1 MTIEKFLTILVKRWW
16 LVLLCFL
23 TVGAGAYV
31 GSRLMI
37 PLYQSTALIQIAVRS
52 SNNQGDYYSSL
63 LASEQ
68 LVQTEATLATS
79 DPVLREVVSHYPE
92 MTVEQLSREV
102 TAAPRLNTQLFE
114 IDVQNPSP
122 TQAAAI
128 ANDVATTLI
137 EQQTQVFQQ
146 NAVQSAVYLLVVQP
160 AQPNFSPV
168 QPHVLL
174 NSAGGLVTG
183 LLLGMLFAVLLG
195 LLDTHVRTP
204 EALTQLLGWPVLATI
219 WRARSDEEVF
229 NPKRNNANFEAYRTL
244 RTNIGFATIDKP
256 VHTLVVTSATLRD
269 GKSVVA
275 ANLAIKMARAG
286 KKTLLID
293 ADLRHPVQGD
303 LFSIPGDSMGLSNAI
318 VALSIPAT
326 ATSFTNDELRVPPAT
341 RRPLDPFIHTVHIS
355 NLCVMP
361 SGPLPLHPSE
371 LLDSKAMQHLI
382 QALSNSGAEIV
393 IFDTP
398 PILGLS
404 DASIMASK
412 VDGTLVVVDI
422 TRARK
427 ESLKQVKA
435 LLAQAGTR
443 VLGCVINKRRRSR
456 KNTIYSSPYGTD
468 EQKERGDLDV
478 EHAGSLPTLSIGPDD
493 NRVPGTSSQVALR
506 EQREEENHS
515 TSNVNFPVAPANAF
529 NASDQTIKLPQ
540 VNRRKD
546 EQCEDR

>member
-31 GSRLMI
+31 GSGLMI

-52 SNNQGDYYSSL
+52 SINQGDYYSSL

-79 DPVLREVVSHYPE
+79 DSVLREVASHYPE

-122 TQAAAI
+122 TQAATI
-128 ANDVATTLI
+128 ADDVAATLI

-146 NAVQSAVYLLVVQP
+146 NTVQSAVYLLLVQR

-195 LLDTHVRTP
+195 LLDTHIRTP
-204 EALTQLLGWPVLATI
+204 EALTQLLGRPILATI
-219 WRARSDEEVF
+219 WRARSDKEVF

-256 VHTLVVTSATLRD
+256 VHTLVVTSATLRE
-269 GKSVVA
+269 GKSIVA
-275 ANLAIKMARAG
+275 ANLAIFMARAG

-303 LFSIPGDSMGLSNAI
+303 LFGIPGDSMGLSNAI
-318 VALSIPAT
+318 VASGIPAT
-326 ATSFTNDELRVPPAT
+326 ATASVNDKLRVPPAT
-341 RRPLDPFIHTVHIS
+341 
-355 NLCVMP
+355 
-361 SGPLPLHPSE
+361 G
-371 LLDSKAMQHLI
+371 
-382 QALSNSGAEIV
+382 
-393 IFDTP
+393 
-398 PILGLS
+398 
-404 DASIMASK
+404 
-412 VDGTLVVVDI
+412 
-422 TRARK
+422 
-427 ESLKQVKA
+427 
-435 LLAQAGTR
+435 
-443 VLGCVINKRRRSR
+443 RS
-456 KNTIYSSPYGTD
+456 
-468 EQKERGDLDV
+468 
-478 EHAGSLPTLSIGPDD
+478 
-493 NRVPGTSSQVALR
+493 
-506 EQREEENHS
+506 
-515 TSNVNFPVAPANAF
+515 
-529 NASDQTIKLPQ
+529 
-540 VNRRKD
+540 
-546 EQCEDR
+546 